1 MRPVLVKAVSEDLS
15 ESARRI
21 RMPVVLLHGEADSES
36 PPEIAER
43 LHALI
48 PGSQLH
54 LLRGF
59 DHLTILG
66 DGRHQV
72 THLLGE
78 LLGSLR

>member
-1 MRPVLVKAVSEDLS
+1 M
-15 ESARRI
+15 
-21 RMPVVLLHGEADSES
+21 HGAADTES